1 MFDNIRPVS
10 ISNRAC
16 EEIRHIMKTKGI
28 PPEYGLRV
36 GIRGGGCGG
45 LSLIIGFDKKT
56 ETDLSYVIAGIP
68 VYVDK
73 KHTMYV
79 MGKEIDFVDAAEER
93 GFLFR

>member
-1 MFDNIRPVS
+1 MFENIRPVS

-56 ETDLSYVIAGIP
+56 ETDLSYLVDGIP
-68 VYVDK
+68 IYDDK

-79 MGKEIDFVDAAEER
+79 MGKEVDFVDDAEAR
-93 GFLFR
+93 GFMFR